1 MIGASSLVVALA
13 TAASPALA
21 TYLGFN
27 YGSTFNSG
35 AAKVQSD
42 FEAEFTNAQNL
53 ITAPGVFNSARLYTL
68 VQAGTQ
74 NSPIEA
80 IPAAIS
86 TKTSLLFGIWASAGD
101 ANFAN
106 ELTALKSAISTYG
119 SSLGGLVAGISVGS
133 EDLYR
138 ISPTGIANGENPGAS
153 PDTIVSYINQVR
165 DAISGTALSGVPI
178 GHVDTWTAWVNA
190 SNDAVIDAV
199 DFVGVDAYP
208 YFQACPSTVS
218 NSISNG
224 KSLFD
229 SAFDQTKAA
238 VGGKPVWV
246 TETGWPVS
254 GPDQNLAVASI
265 ENAKTYWDE
274 VGCSLFGKTN
284 VWWYTVQDAAP
295 STPSPSFGIVGST
308 LSTTPLYDLS
318 CNASDASS
326 SSSAS
331 ASASASATGSGSASG
346 GVASGSGAAT
356 TLSSLVA
363 TASGADGGS
372 PGITVGVGS
381 VVTVGASGLGGAGAS
396 ATTSASVPLGTGSS
410 GSGSSGSGSS
420 GINGTIAAS
429 SSPIP
434 TAAVPTASASTV
446 SANGAS
452 ANFVSLGAAF
462 IALLAACLV
471 L

>member
-101 ANFAN
+101 ADFAN

-153 PDTIVSYINQVR
+153 PDTIVSYIKQVR
-165 DAISGTALSGVPI
+165 DAISGTSLSGVPV

-190 SNDAVIDAV
+190 SNDAVIDNS
-199 DFVGVDAYP
+199 DFIG
-208 YFQACPSTVS
+208 STVS

-224 KSLFD
+224 KSLFN
-229 SAFDQTKAA
+229 SAFEQTKAA

-265 ENAKTYWDE
+265 ANAKTYWDE
-274 VGCSLFGKTN
+274 VGCPLFGKTN

-295 STPSPSFGIVGST
+295 TTPSPSFGIVGST

-331 ASASASATGSGSASG
+331 ASASASATGSGSGSGSGSASG

-396 ATTSASVPLGTGSS
+396 ATASASVPLGTGSG
-410 GSGSSGSGSS
+410 GSGSSGAGSS
-420 GINGTIAAS
+420 GANGTIAAS
-429 SSPIP
+429 S
-434 TAAVPTASASTV
+434 ARLPTASASTV